1 MIKEILIAV
10 GVSALVLF
18 PLYFLWKFIKYLFR
32 NFGLWWK
39 YKGRDFTDEDVSFCA
54 KAIETGRSENDI
66 EMELRMGGMS
76 EKQIKEIKY
85 IFNKVYDAMKGGNK
99 NAKEKKLKGATKES
113 SE

>member
-1 MIKEILIAV
+1 
-10 GVSALVLF
+10 
-18 PLYFLWKFIKYLFR
+18 
-32 NFGLWWK
+32 
-39 YKGRDFTDEDVSFCA
+39 
-54 KAIETGRSENDI
+54 
-66 EMELRMGGMS
+66 MGGMS